1 VGEEGFHP
9 PPLSRPNSHFSG
21 DLKMEQ
27 EIALLRETEL
37 FRDLTGEQIRK
48 ILSISRKVSFS
59 ENQVIMREGEE
70 GDAMY
75 IILEGTVEVVKS
87 LVIGDPDE
95 EADEKN
101 KVFTRLDASVH
112 AVFGEIGLFEAMKRT
127 ATIKTVTK
135 CRLFEIRRGDLLR
148 LADANH
154 ELGYRIFFNLAK
166 IVSARLKKADEDTI
180 KLTTALSIILRES

>member
-1 VGEEGFHP
+1 
-9 PPLSRPNSHFSG
+9 
-21 DLKMEQ
+21 MEQ

-37 FRDLTGEQIRK
+37 FRDLTGEQIRE

-59 ENQVIMREGEE
+59 ENEVIMREGEE
-70 GDAMY
+70 GDTMY

-87 LVIGDPDE
+87 LVKGDPDE
-95 EADEKN
+95 EEDKKN

-112 AVFGEIGLFEAMKRT
+112 AVFGEIALLETMKRT

-135 CRLFEIRRGDLLR
+135 CRLYEIKRSDFLR
-148 LADANH
+148 LADADH
-154 ELGYRIFFNLAK
+154 ELGYRILLNLAR
-166 IVSARLKKADEDTI
+166 IVSARLRKADEDTI